1 MSNLIVVMGVSGC
14 GKSTIGNLLS
24 KRIEIPFIDADDFH
38 PKTNIEKMSRGE
50 ALTDDDRLPWL
61 QALNAELKKRTKN
74 SGAILACSALKEEY
88 RKVLSDSINTIQ
100 WVFLEGYFD
109 LIKNRI
115 EKRNNHFMDATL
127 LQSQFDTLEIPNYG
141 IKVSCEKS
149 PEDITNEIIRE
160 MQKSAFG
167 IFGIGVM
174 GKSLAL
180 NMLDKGVSVSVYNRD
195 EGAEKGMVENF
206 LKETE
211 NKNAP
216 GFTDLK
222 DFVQSLQTPRK
233 ILLMVKAGNVV
244 DLVIDKIV
252 SFLEEGDILID
263 GGNSHYKDTERRVNS
278 LKNKQIHFVGL
289 GVSGG
294 EEGALKGPSLMPGG
308 SQEGYNQVA
317 SYLNLIAAKDEN
329 GNPCCNYIGPNG
341 AGHFVKMVHNGIE
354 YADMQ
359 LLAELYALLSAT
371 KSYEEIA
378 AIFTRWNKGELSS
391 YLLEITA
398 KILLEK
404 EGNSSLLDLILDKA
418 GNKGTGSWSSVSALE
433 LGVPTT
439 MKTAAV
445 YARYTSSFKETRVK
459 LSENVRKSVSKEEI
473 NLDLLERAYDF
484 ARTINLQQGLQLLQS
499 ASEEYNW
506 NLNLSEI
513 CRIWSSGCIIKSE
526 KIKAFSEILKTSNN
540 LFESKEILKSL
551 NENETAMP
559 YVVDYA
565 LKTRIS
571 IPCFYEAY
579 NYWVAMTTAQSSAN
593 MIQAQRDFFGA
604 HKFQRVDAEQDKM
617 FHHNWSC

>member
-1 MSNLIVVMGVSGC
+1 MNNLIVVMGVSGC
-14 GKSTIGNLLS
+14 GKSTIGNSLS
-24 KRIEIPFIDADDFH
+24 QRMEIPFIDADDFH
-38 PKTNIEKMSRGE
+38 PEANIEKMSRGE
-50 ALTDDDRLPWL
+50 ALTDKDRLPWL
-61 QALNAELKKRTKN
+61 QALNAELKTKGE
-74 SGAILACSALKEEY
+74 SDGAILACSALKEEY
-88 RKVLSDSINTIQ
+88 RKILSDNITTIQ
-100 WVFLEGYFD
+100 WVFLEGSFD
-109 LIKNRI
+109 LIKKRI
-115 EKRNNHFMDATL
+115 EARSNHFMDVTL

-141 IKVSCEKS
+141 IKVSCKKS

-180 NMLDKGVSVSVYNRD
+180 NMLGKGISVSVYNRD
-195 EGAEKGMVENF
+195 EGAEQGMVDNF

-211 NKNAP
+211 NKNAA
-216 GFTDLK
+216 GFTELK
-222 DFVQSLQTPRK
+222 GFVQSLQTPRK

-244 DLVIDKIV
+244 DLVIDNIV
-252 SFLEEGDILID
+252 PFLEEGDILID

-308 SQEGYNQVA
+308 SEEGYNYVA

-359 LLAELYALLSAT
+359 LLAELYALLSVT
-371 KSYEEIA
+371 KSYEEISG
-378 AIFTRWNKGELSS
+378 IFSKWNEGELSS

-398 KILLEK
+398 KILQEK
-404 EGNSSLLDLILDKA
+404 EGNSNLLDLILDKA

-445 YARYTSSFKETRVK
+445 YARYSSSFKETRVK
-459 LSENVRKSVSKEEI
+459 LSKDVRSSEI
-473 NLDLLERAYDF
+473 NDEMNIDLLERAYDF
-484 ARTINLQQGLQLLQS
+484 ARTINLQQGLQLIQA

-526 KIKAFSEILKTSNN
+526 KIKAFSEILKAGNN
-540 LFESKEILKSL
+540 LFESKEILESL
-551 NENETAMP
+551 HENETTMP
-559 YVVDYA
+559 YVINYA

-571 IPCFYEAY
+571 IPCFYQAY
-579 NYWVAMTTAQSSAN
+579 NYWVAMTTEQSSAN

-617 FHHNWSC
+617 FHHNWS

>member
-1 MSNLIVVMGVSGC
+1 MNNLIVVMGVSGC
-14 GKSTIGNLLS
+14 GKSTIGNSLS
-24 KRIEIPFIDADDFH
+24 QRMEILFIDADDFH
-38 PKTNIEKMSRGE
+38 PKANIEKMNRGE
-50 ALTDDDRLPWL
+50 ALTDNDRLPWL
-61 QALNAELKKRTKN
+61 QALNSELKRRLK
-74 SGAILACSALKEEY
+74 SGGVVLACSALKEDY
-88 RKVLSDSINTIQ
+88 RKILSDNITTIQ
-100 WVFLEGYFD
+100 WVFLEGSFD
-109 LIKNRI
+109 LIKKRI
-115 EKRNNHFMDATL
+115 EARSNHFMDSTL
-127 LQSQFDTLEIPNYG
+127 LQSQFDTLEPPNYG

-149 PEDITNEIIRE
+149 PKDITNEIIRE

-180 NMLDKGVSVSVYNRD
+180 NMLNKGVSVSVYNRD
-195 EGAEKGMVENF
+195 EGAEKGMVKNF

-211 NKNAP
+211 NNNAA
-216 GFTDLK
+216 GFTELK
-222 DFVQSLQTPRK
+222 NFVQSLQTPRK

-244 DLVIDKIV
+244 DLVIENIV
-252 SFLEEGDILID
+252 PFLEKGDVLID
-263 GGNSHYKDTERRVNS
+263 GGNSHYKDTERRVKS

-308 SQEGYNQVA
+308 SEKGYNYIA

-359 LLAELYALLSAT
+359 LLAELYVLLSVT
-371 KSYEEIA
+371 KSYEEIS
-378 AIFTRWNKGELSS
+378 AIFSKWNENELSS
-391 YLLEITA
+391 YLLEITS

-404 EGNSSLLDLILDKA
+404 EGNSNLLDLILDKA

-439 MKTAAV
+439 MKTVAV
-445 YARYTSSFKETRVK
+445 YARYTSSFKETRVQ
-459 LSENVRKSVSKEEI
+459 LSKVVKSSVINEEMNI
-473 NLDLLERAYDF
+473 DLLERAYDF
-484 ARTINLQQGLQLLQS
+484 ARTINLQQGLQLIQS

-540 LFESKEILKSL
+540 LFESKEILESL
-551 NENETAMP
+551 HENETAMP
-559 YVVDYA
+559 YVIDYA

-579 NYWVAMTTAQSSAN
+579 NYWVAMTTEQSSAN

-604 HKFQRVDAEQDKM
+604 HKFQRVDAEQDQM
-617 FHHNWSC
+617 FHHNWS

>member
-1 MSNLIVVMGVSGC
+1 MNNLIVVMGVSGC
-14 GKSTIGNLLS
+14 GKSTIGNSLS
-24 KRIEIPFIDADDFH
+24 QRMEIPFIDADDFH
-38 PKTNIEKMSRGE
+38 PKANIEKMSRGE
-50 ALTDDDRLPWL
+50 ALTDKDRLPWL
-61 QALNAELKKRTKN
+61 QALNAELKTKGE
-74 SGAILACSALKEEY
+74 SDGAILACSALKEEY
-88 RKVLSDSINTIQ
+88 RKILSDNITTIQ
-100 WVFLEGYFD
+100 WVFLEGGFD

-115 EKRNNHFMDATL
+115 EARSNHFMDATL
-127 LQSQFDTLEIPNYG
+127 LKSQFDTLEIPNYG

-149 PEDITNEIIRE
+149 PEDITNEILRE
-160 MQKSAFG
+160 MQKSGFG

-195 EGAEKGMVENF
+195 EGVEKGMVENF
-206 LKETE
+206 LKETD
-211 NKNAP
+211 NNNAA

-244 DLVIDKIV
+244 DVVIDSIV

-308 SQEGYNQVA
+308 SEVGYNCVA

-359 LLAELYALLSAT
+359 LLAELYALLSVT
-371 KSYEEIA
+371 KSYEEISV
-378 AIFTRWNKGELSS
+378 IFSKWNDGNLSS
-391 YLLEITA
+391 YLLEITS
-398 KILLEK
+398 KILQEK
-404 EGNSSLLDLILDKA
+404 EGDSNLLDLILDKA

-433 LGVPTT
+433 LGVPST

-445 YARYTSSFKETRVK
+445 YARYTSSFKETRVE
-459 LSENVRKSVSKEEI
+459 LSKDVRSSGI
-473 NLDLLERAYDF
+473 NDEMNIDLLERAYDF
-484 ARTINLQQGLQLLQS
+484 ARTINLQQGLQLIQS

-540 LFESKEILKSL
+540 LFESKEILESL
-551 NENETAMP
+551 HENETAMP
-559 YVVDYA
+559 YVIDYA

-579 NYWVAMTTAQSSAN
+579 NYWVAMTTEQSSAN

-604 HKFQRVDAEQDKM
+604 HKFQRVDAEQNKM
-617 FHHNWSC
+617 FHHNWS

>member
-1 MSNLIVVMGVSGC
+1 MSNLIVIMGVSGC
-14 GKSTIGNLLS
+14 GKSTIGNSLS
-24 KRIEIPFIDADDFH
+24 QRMDIPFIDADDFH
-38 PKTNIEKMSRGE
+38 PKANIEKMSRGE
-50 ALTDDDRLPWL
+50 ALTDNIRLPWL
-61 QALNAELKKRTKN
+61 QTLNTELKTRGK
-74 SGAILACSALKEEY
+74 SGGAILACSALKEEY
-88 RKVLSDSINTIQ
+88 RKILSENINTIQ
-100 WVFLEGYFD
+100 WVFLEGSFD

-115 EKRNNHFMDATL
+115 EARSNHFMDATL

-160 MQKSAFG
+160 MRKSTFG

-180 NMLDKGVSVSVYNRD
+180 NMLDKGISVSVYNRD

-206 LKETE
+206 LKET
-211 NKNAP
+211 NNNNAA

-222 DFVQSLQTPRK
+222 YFVQSLQTPRK

-244 DLVIDKIV
+244 DVVIDNIV
-252 SFLEEGDILID
+252 PFLEEGDVLID

-278 LKNKQIHFVGL
+278 LKNNQIHFVGL

-359 LLAELYALLSAT
+359 LLAELYALLSVT
-371 KSYEEIA
+371 KSYEEIS
-378 AIFTRWNKGELSS
+378 AIFSKWNDGELSS
-391 YLLEITA
+391 YLLEITS

-459 LSENVRKSVSKEEI
+459 LSKDVRNNVINEEMNI
-473 NLDLLERAYDF
+473 DLLERAYDF
-484 ARTINLQQGLQLLQS
+484 ARTINLQQGLQLIQS

-526 KIKAFSEILKTSNN
+526 KIKAFSEILKISNN
-540 LFESKEILKSL
+540 LFESKEILKNL
-551 NENETAMP
+551 NENETTMP
-559 YVVDYA
+559 YVIDYA

-571 IPCFYEAY
+571 IPCFYGAY
-579 NYWVAMTTAQSSAN
+579 NYWVAMTTEQSSAN

-617 FHHNWSC
+617 FHHNWS

>member
-14 GKSTIGNLLS
+14 GKSTIGNSLS
-24 KRIEIPFIDADDFH
+24 QRMEIPFLDADDFH
-38 PKTNIEKMSRGE
+38 PKANIEKMSRGE
-50 ALTDDDRLPWL
+50 ALTDNDRLPWL
-61 QALNAELKKRTKN
+61 QALNAELKTRIK
-74 SGAILACSALKEEY
+74 SGGAILACSALKEEY
-88 RKVLSDSINTIQ
+88 RKILSDNITTIQ
-100 WVFLEGYFD
+100 WVFLEGSFD
-109 LIKNRI
+109 LIKKRI
-115 EKRNNHFMDATL
+115 ETRSNHFMDATL

-149 PEDITNEIIRE
+149 PEDITNEILRE
-160 MQKSAFG
+160 MQKSDFG

-180 NMLDKGVSVSVYNRD
+180 NMLDKGVAVSVYNRD

-206 LKETE
+206 LKETD
-211 NKNAP
+211 NNNAA
-216 GFTDLK
+216 GFTELK
-222 DFVQSLQTPRK
+222 DFVKSLQTPRK

-244 DLVIDKIV
+244 DLVIDNIV
-252 SFLEEGDILID
+252 PFLDEGDVLID

-308 SQEGYNQVA
+308 SETGYDYVA
-317 SYLNLIAAKDEN
+317 SYMNLIAAKDES

-359 LLAELYALLSAT
+359 LLAELYALLSVT
-371 KSYEEIA
+371 KSYEEIS
-378 AIFTRWNKGELSS
+378 AIFSKWNDGNLSS
-391 YLLEITA
+391 YLLEITS

-404 EGNSSLLDLILDKA
+404 EENSSLLDLILDKA

-459 LSENVRKSVSKEEI
+459 LSKDVRSSEI
-473 NLDLLERAYDF
+473 NNEMNIDLLERAYDF
-484 ARTINLQQGLQLLQS
+484 ARTINLQQGLQLIQS

-526 KIKAFSEILKTSNN
+526 KIKAFSEILKAGNN
-540 LFESKEILKSL
+540 LFESKEILEIL
-551 NENETAMP
+551 HENETAMP
-559 YVVDYA
+559 YVIDYA
-565 LKTRIS
+565 LKARIS

-579 NYWVAMTTAQSSAN
+579 NYWVAMTTEQSSAN

-617 FHHNWSC
+617 FHHNWS

>member
-1 MSNLIVVMGVSGC
+1 MNNLIVVMGVSGC
-14 GKSTIGNLLS
+14 GKSTIGNSLS
-24 KRIEIPFIDADDFH
+24 QKMKIPFIDADDFH
-38 PKTNIEKMSRGE
+38 PKANIEKMSQGE
-50 ALTDDDRLPWL
+50 ALTDKDRLPWL
-61 QALNAELKKRTKN
+61 QALNAELKTKGE
-74 SGAILACSALKEEY
+74 SDGAILACSALKEEY
-88 RKVLSDSINTIQ
+88 RKILSDNITTIQ
-100 WVFLEGYFD
+100 WVFLEGGFD

-115 EKRNNHFMDATL
+115 EARSNHFMDATL

-141 IKVSCEKS
+141 MKVSCEKS

-195 EGAEKGMVENF
+195 EGVEKGMVENF
-206 LKETE
+206 LKETD
-211 NKNAP
+211 NNNAA
-216 GFTDLK
+216 GFTELK
-222 DFVQSLQTPRK
+222 DFVHSLQTPRK

-244 DLVIDKIV
+244 DVVIDNIV
-252 SFLEEGDILID
+252 PFLEKGDVLID

-308 SQEGYNQVA
+308 SEEGYSHVA

-359 LLAELYALLSAT
+359 LLAELYALLSVT
-371 KSYEEIA
+371 KSYEEISG
-378 AIFTRWNKGELSS
+378 IFSKWNEGELSS

-398 KILLEK
+398 KILQEK

-445 YARYTSSFKETRVK
+445 FARYTSSFKETRVK
-459 LSENVRKSVSKEEI
+459 LSKDVRSSEI
-473 NLDLLERAYDF
+473 NEEMNIDLLERAYDF
-484 ARTINLQQGLQLLQS
+484 ARTINLQQGLQLIQS

-540 LFESKEILKSL
+540 LFESKEILESL
-551 NENETAMP
+551 HENETAMP
-559 YVVDYA
+559 YVIDYS

-579 NYWVAMTTAQSSAN
+579 NYWVAMTTEQSSAN

-617 FHHNWSC
+617 FHHNWS

>member
-1 MSNLIVVMGVSGC
+1 MNNLIVVMGVSGC

-24 KRIEIPFIDADDFH
+24 QRMEIPFIDADDFH
-38 PKTNIEKMSRGE
+38 PKTNIQKMSRGD
-50 ALTDDDRLPWL
+50 ALTDNDRLPWL
-61 QALNAELKKRTKN
+61 QALNAELKMRST
-74 SGAILACSALKEEY
+74 SGGAILACSALKEEY
-88 RKVLSDSINTIQ
+88 RKILSDNITTIQ
-100 WVFLEGYFD
+100 WVFLEGSFD

-115 EKRNNHFMDATL
+115 EARNNHFMDATL

-180 NMLDKGVSVSVYNRD
+180 NMLEKGISVSVYNRD

-206 LKETE
+206 LKETD
-211 NKNAP
+211 NHNAA

-244 DLVIDKIV
+244 DLVIDNIV
-252 SFLEEGDILID
+252 PFLDEGDVLID

-308 SQEGYNQVA
+308 SEVGWNYVA

-359 LLAELYALLSAT
+359 LLAELYALLSVT
-371 KSYEEIA
+371 KSYEDIS
-378 AIFTRWNKGELSS
+378 AIFSNWNEGKLSS
-391 YLLEITA
+391 YLLEITS

-404 EGNSSLLDLILDKA
+404 EGDSSLLDLILDKA

-439 MKTAAV
+439 MKTASV
-445 YARYTSSFKETRVK
+445 YARYTSSFKEARVK
-459 LSENVRKSVSKEEI
+459 LSKDVISSEI
-473 NLDLLERAYDF
+473 KDEMNIDLLERAYDF
-484 ARTINLQQGLQLLQS
+484 ARTINLQQGLQLIQS

-526 KIKAFSEILKTSNN
+526 KIKFLSEILKTSNN
-540 LFESKEILKSL
+540 LFEGREILKSL

-559 YVVDYA
+559 YVIDYA

-579 NYWVAMTTAQSSAN
+579 NYWVAMTTEQSSAN

-604 HKFQRVDAEQDKM
+604 HKFQRIDAEQDKM
-617 FHHNWSC
+617 FHHNWN

>member
-1 MSNLIVVMGVSGC
+1 MNNLIVVMGVSGC

-24 KRIEIPFIDADDFH
+24 QRKEIPFIDADDFH
-38 PKTNIEKMSRGE
+38 PKANIEKMSGGE
-50 ALTDDDRLPWL
+50 ALTDKDRLPWL
-61 QALNAELKKRTKN
+61 QALNTELKTKGE
-74 SGAILACSALKEEY
+74 SDGAILACSALKEEY
-88 RKVLSDSINTIQ
+88 RKILSDNITTIQ
-100 WVFLEGYFD
+100 WVFLEGGFD

-115 EKRNNHFMDATL
+115 EARSNHFMDATL

-149 PEDITNEIIRE
+149 PEDITNVIIRE

-180 NMLDKGVSVSVYNRD
+180 NMLGKGVSVSVYNRD
-195 EGAEKGMVENF
+195 EGVEKGMVENF
-206 LKETE
+206 LKETD
-211 NKNAP
+211 NNNAA
-216 GFTDLK
+216 GFTELK

-244 DLVIDKIV
+244 DLVIDNIV
-252 SFLEEGDILID
+252 PFLDVGDVLID

-359 LLAELYALLSAT
+359 LLAELYALLSVT
-371 KSYEEIA
+371 KSYEEIS
-378 AIFTRWNKGELSS
+378 AIFSKWNDGNLSS
-391 YLLEITA
+391 YLLEITS
-398 KILLEK
+398 KILQEK

-445 YARYTSSFKETRVK
+445 YARYTSSFKEARVR
-459 LSENVRKSVSKEEI
+459 LSKDVRNSVVNEEMNI
-473 NLDLLERAYDF
+473 DLLERAYDF
-484 ARTINLQQGLQLLQS
+484 ARTINLQQGLQLIQS

-506 NLNLSEI
+506 NLNLSKI

-526 KIKAFSEILKTSNN
+526 KIKAFGEILKTSNN
-540 LFESKEILKSL
+540 LFESKEILESL
-551 NENETAMP
+551 HENETAMP
-559 YVVDYA
+559 YVIDYA

-579 NYWVAMTTAQSSAN
+579 NYWVAMTTEQSSAN

-617 FHHNWSC
+617 FHHNWS

>member
-1 MSNLIVVMGVSGC
+1 MGVSGC

-24 KRIEIPFIDADDFH
+24 KRMEIPFIDADDFH

-61 QALNAELKKRTKN
+61 QALNAELKTRGK
-74 SGAILACSALKEEY
+74 SDGAILACSALKEEY
-88 RKVLSDSINTIQ
+88 RKVLSDCINTIQ
-100 WVFLEGYFD
+100 WVFLEGNFD

-115 EKRNNHFMDATL
+115 EKRSNHFMDAIL

-149 PEDITNEIIRE
+149 PEDITNEIIRA

-180 NMLDKGVSVSVYNRD
+180 NMLNKGISVSVYNRD
-195 EGAEKGMVENF
+195 EGAEKEMVENF

-211 NKNAP
+211 NKNVV
-216 GFTDLK
+216 GFTELK
-222 DFVQSLQTPRK
+222 DFVHSLQTPRK

-244 DLVIDKIV
+244 DAVIDSIV
-252 SFLEEGDILID
+252 PFLEEGDVLID
-263 GGNSHYKDTERRVNS
+263 GGNSHYKDTERRVNA

-308 SQEGYNQVA
+308 SEEGYNYVA

-329 GNPCCNYIGPNG
+329 GNPCCNYTGPNG

-359 LLAELYALLSAT
+359 LLAELYVLLSVT
-371 KSYEEIA
+371 KSYGEIS
-378 AIFTRWNKGELSS
+378 AIFAKWNEGELSS
-391 YLLEITA
+391 YLLEITT

-404 EGNSSLLDLILDKA
+404 EGNSNLLDLILDKA

-445 YARYTSSFKETRVK
+445 YARYISSFKETRMQ
-459 LSENVRKSVSKEEI
+459 LSKNIKDNIPKENLNI
-473 NLDLLERAYDF
+473 NLLKQAYDF

-499 ASEEYNW
+499 ASDEYNW

-526 KIKAFSEILKTSNN
+526 KIKAFSKILKTSNN
-540 LFESKEILKSL
+540 LFKSEEILESL
-551 NENETAMP
+551 YNKEATLP
-559 YVVDYA
+559 YVIEYA
-565 LKTRIS
+565 LKARIS

-604 HKFQRVDAEQDKM
+604 HKFQRVDAEQEKM

>member
-74 SGAILACSALKEEY
+74 SGAILACSALKEAY

-391 YLLEITA
+391 YLLEITT

-559 YVVDYA
+559 YVIDNA

>member
-1 MSNLIVVMGVSGC
+1 MNNLIVVMGVSGC
-14 GKSTIGNLLS
+14 GKSTIGNSLS
-24 KRIEIPFIDADDFH
+24 QRMEIPFIDADDFH
-38 PKTNIEKMSRGE
+38 PKANIEKMSRGQ
-50 ALTDDDRLPWL
+50 ALTDNDRLPWL
-61 QALNAELKKRTKN
+61 QALNAELKTRGK
-74 SGAILACSALKEEY
+74 SDGAILACSALKEAY
-88 RKVLSDSINTIQ
+88 RKILSDNIGTIQ
-100 WVFLEGYFD
+100 WVFLEGSFD
-109 LIKNRI
+109 LIKKRI
-115 EKRNNHFMDATL
+115 EARSNHFMDVTL

-141 IKVSCEKS
+141 MMVSCEKS

-180 NMLDKGVSVSVYNRD
+180 NMLDKGVAVSVYNRD
-195 EGAEKGMVENF
+195 EGQEKGMVEDF
-206 LKETE
+206 LKETDD
-211 NKNAP
+211 KNAA

-244 DLVIDKIV
+244 DVVIDNIV
-252 SFLEEGDILID
+252 PFLEEGDVIID
-263 GGNSHYKDTERRVNS
+263 GGNSHYKDTERRVNA

-308 SQEGYNQVA
+308 SEVGCNYVA

-359 LLAELYALLSAT
+359 LLAELYALLSVT
-371 KSYEEIA
+371 KSYEDIS
-378 AIFTRWNKGELSS
+378 AIFSNWNEGKLSS
-391 YLLEITA
+391 YLLEITS

-445 YARYTSSFKETRVK
+445 YARYTSSFKEMRVK
-459 LSENVRKSVSKEEI
+459 LSKDVRNNVI
-473 NLDLLERAYDF
+473 NDEMNIDLLERAYDF
-484 ARTINLQQGLQLLQS
+484 ARTINLQQGLQLIQS

-526 KIKAFSEILKTSNN
+526 KIKAFSEVLKTSNN

-551 NENETAMP
+551 NENETAIP
-559 YVVDYA
+559 YVIDYA

-579 NYWVAMTTAQSSAN
+579 NYWVAMTTEQSSAN

-617 FHHNWSC
+617 FHHNWS